1 MWSDRLPF
9 IGELAG
15 IVNLIPGLSVRDVKE
30 VFFVQLV
37 ETSVCAVHRTGLS
50 QTVESDGAGRSSR
63 STRGLIR
70 EVEPAIGQLKV
81 HN

>member
-15 IVNLIPGLSVRDVKE
+15 IVNLIPGLSLRDVKE
-30 VFFVQLV
+30 VFFVQIV
-37 ETSVCAVHRTGLS
+37 EISVWAVHRTELA
-50 QTVESDGAGRSSR
+50 QTVEPAGAGRSSR
-63 STRGLIR
+63 STLGFIT
-70 EVEPAIGQLKV
+70 EVEPAVGQLKV